1 MKQTYNPLHDV
12 QDQNK
17 FKQMVEALRQGETL
31 SPIVADGDDLLTGS
45 HRYAAYV
52 QAWNNWND
60 EEPGWQET
68 PEPYVQILEV
78 DEQEMLST
86 YLVMDVSPDLWK
98 DSHMVPTTLY
108 EITEDTE
115 IRAALKDQRA
125 YERPNLDDV
134 EEVLSYSDEYRES
147 ELIRLGWI

>member
-1 MKQTYNPLHDV
+1 VRQTYNPLHDV
-12 QDQNK
+12 KDQNK
-17 FKQMVEALRQGETL
+17 FGKMVEALRRGETL

-52 QAWNNWND
+52 QAWNNWG
-60 EEPGWQET
+60 EGEPGWQET
-68 PEPYVQILEV
+68 PEPYIQILEV

-86 YLVMDVSPDLWK
+86 YLVMDASIDLWK
-98 DSHMVPTTLY
+98 EADTVAATLY
-108 EITEDTE
+108 EITEDQE
-115 IRAALKDQRA
+115 IRDALRDQRA

-134 EEVLSYSDEYRES
+134 EEVLSYPNEYRES